1 VKDCT
6 LHRLLDF
13 EMGPR
18 VDGVEEEVELTAFRR
33 VSQESEAVGNSG
45 RVRVVPSQTLVSS
58 S

>member
-1 VKDCT
+1 
-6 LHRLLDF
+6 
-13 EMGPR
+13 MGPR